1 MFLHWAPRRRA
12 GRPSPDSMPEQYL
25 KKILTSRVYDVARET
40 PLDRAPALSRR
51 LGHPVWLKREDVQ
64 DVFSFKIRGAY
75 NKMSRLDSDVL
86 SRGVVAASAG
96 NHAQGVAM
104 AAQRLKCVATIFMPV
119 TTPGIKV
126 NAVRNLAAR
135 VKLIGD
141 SFDETN
147 EKAREFCE
155 KNGQTFIPPFDDPDI
170 IAGQGTIGM
179 ELLNQHGGEID
190 SVFVPVGG
198 GGLIAGIATYIKQL
212 RPSIRIV
219 GVEPSDAASMTESLA
234 RGRRVNLAH
243 VGQFADGVAVRRVGK
258 EPFRIC
264 RQCVDEMV
272 VVSTDEICAAIKD
285 IFEDTRSIMEA
296 AGALAVAGL
305 KKYVMD
311 GANVSGDLVAV
322 TTGAN
327 MNFDRLRH
335 VSERAEI
342 GERREAILCVTIPE
356 RPGSFRRFCRMI
368 GRRSVTEFNYRYS
381 HSANANIYVGLQV
394 QDDEDID
401 SLVARLVDGGY
412 PTLDLTDNEIA
423 KLHVRHMVGGRA
435 PQADNEMLF
444 RFQFPE
450 RPGALS
456 RFLDTLGDSFN
467 ISLFHYRNHGADYG
481 RVLCGIQVPPEQRKL
496 LKTFLEKLGYEWSDE
511 SGNPAY
517 RSFLA

>member
-1 MFLHWAPRRRA
+1 
-12 GRPSPDSMPEQYL
+12 MPEQYL

-40 PLDRAPALSRR
+40 PLDRAPALGRR
-51 LGHPVWLKREDVQ
+51 LGCNVWLKREDTQ

-75 NKMSRLDSDVL
+75 NKMVHLEPDIL
-86 SRGVVAASAG
+86 ARGVVAASAG

-104 AAQRLKCVATIFMPV
+104 AAQKLRSTATIFMPV
-119 TTPGIKV
+119 TTPAIKV
-126 NAVRNLAAR
+126 AAVRNLGAR
-135 VKLIGD
+135 VRMTGE

-147 EKAREFCE
+147 REAEAFCE
-155 KNGQTFIPPFDDPDI
+155 EKGQTYIPPFDDPEI

-179 ELLNQHGGEID
+179 ELLNQHGGEVDAI
-190 SVFVPVGG
+190 FVPVGG
-198 GGLIAGIATYIKQL
+198 GGLISGIATYVKQL

-219 GVEPSDAASMTESLA
+219 GVEPEDAASMTASLA
-234 RGRRVNLAH
+234 RGRRVTLSH
-243 VGQFADGVAVRRVGK
+243 VGQFADGVAVRKVGK

-264 RQCVDEMV
+264 RKCVDEMV

-305 KKYVMD
+305 KKYVQS
-311 GANVSGDLVAV
+311 GSTVKGDLIAV

-356 RPGSFRRFCRMI
+356 RPGSFRRFCQII
-368 GRRSVTEFNYRYS
+368 GRRSVTEFNYRYADDVDA
-381 HSANANIYVGLQV
+381 HIYVGLQV
-394 QDDEDID
+394 QDDEDIESMKSKLAD
-401 SLVARLVDGGY
+401 QGY
-412 PTLDLTDNEIA
+412 ATVDLTDNEIA
-423 KLHVRHMVGGRA
+423 KLHIRHMVGGRA
-435 PQADNEMLF
+435 PQVTDEMLF

-450 RPGALS
+450 RPGALA
-456 RFLDTLGDSFN
+456 RFLDTLGDRFN

-481 RVLCGIQVPPEQRKL
+481 RVLCGIQVPARQRKVL
-496 LKTFLEKLGYEWSDE
+496 VSFLEKLGYEWSDE
-511 SGNPAY
+511 SDNAAY
-517 RSFLA
+517 RLFLG